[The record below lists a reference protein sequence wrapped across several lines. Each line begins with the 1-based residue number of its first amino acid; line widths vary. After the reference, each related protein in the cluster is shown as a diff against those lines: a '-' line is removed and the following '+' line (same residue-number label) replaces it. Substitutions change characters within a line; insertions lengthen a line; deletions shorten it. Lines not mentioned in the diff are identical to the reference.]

1 MFNIGKKQLK
11 FDENFFKYI
20 DEKYRVRRY
29 IELILGTFLIA
40 VSFNCF
46 FLPNDIVFGG
56 VSGIAIIVNH
66 FLGIEP
72 SLIITIL
79 SILLL
84 IISYIFLGKEK
95 TFNSILG
102 SLLYPIFVKLT
113 ANFSSFLHFDKTDL
127 LLILLFASIL
137 YGIGTGLVFKA
148 GYTTGGTDILNQ
160 IVSKYAKMSLGKALI
175 FSDGII
181 LAAGI
186 FVFGP
191 TKFLYAVIVL
201 YITSVLTDKVVLGI
215 SDSKAF
221 YIISAEEK
229 GVKDYILKHLE
240 HTVTIIEGVGGYTKK
255 KQHII
260 MCIIP
265 TKEYFKLKEA
275 ILAIDR
281 EAFFIVTD
289 AYEVLGAE

>member
-29 IELILGTFLIA
+29 IELIIGVFLIA

-66 FLGIEP
+66 FLGVDP

-95 TFNSILG
+95 TIHSILG
-102 SLLYPIFVKLT
+102 SLLYPLFVKLT

-127 LLILLFASIL
+127 LLILLFASII
-137 YGIGTGLVFKA
+137 YGIGTGLVFRA

-201 YITSVLTDKVVLGI
+201 YITSILTDKVVLGI

-229 GVKDYILKHLE
+229 GVKDYILKHLD

-255 KQHII
+255 KQHIL

-275 ILAIDR
+275 ILEIDKD
-281 EAFFIVTD
+281 AFFIVTD

>member
-29 IELILGTFLIA
+29 IELIIGVFLIA

-66 FLGIEP
+66 FLGIDP
-72 SLIITIL
+72 SLVITIL

-102 SLLYPIFVKLT
+102 SLLYPLFVKLT

-127 LLILLFASIL
+127 LLILLFASII
-137 YGIGTGLVFKA
+137 YGIGTGLVFRA

-186 FVFGP
+186 FVFGS

-229 GVKDYILKHLE
+229 GVKDYILKHLD
-240 HTVTIIEGVGGYTKK
+240 HTITIIEGVGGYTKK
-255 KQHII
+255 KQHIL

-275 ILAIDR
+275 ILEIDKD
-281 EAFFIVTD
+281 AFFIVTD

>member
-1 MFNIGKKQLK
+1 MFTIGKKRLK

-20 DEKYRVRRY
+20 DEKYRVKRY

-56 VSGIAIIVNH
+56 VSGIAIILNH

-84 IISYIFLGKEK
+84 IISYFFLGKEK

-127 LLILLFASIL
+127 LLILIFASIL
-137 YGIGTGLVFKA
+137 YGIGTGLVFRA

-229 GVKDYILKHLE
+229 GVKDYILKHLD

-275 ILAIDR
+275 ILEIDKD
-281 EAFFIVTD
+281 AFFIVTD

>member
-1 MFNIGKKQLK
+1 MFKFGRKKIK
-11 FDENFFKYI
+11 IDDAFFQRINQKYKI
-20 DEKYRVRRY
+20 RRY
-29 IELILGTFLIA
+29 IELIIGVFLIA

-56 VSGIAIIVNH
+56 VSGISIIINH
-66 FLGIEP
+66 FFGIDP
-72 SLIITIL
+72 SLVITIL

-84 IISYIFLGKEK
+84 IISYLFLGKER
-95 TFNSILG
+95 TFNSLLG
-102 SLLYPIFVKLT
+102 TILYPIFVKLT
-113 ANFSSFLHFDKTDL
+113 AHFTLFLHFDKTDL
-127 LLILLFASIL
+127 LLVMLFAAVI
-137 YGIGTGLVFKA
+137 YGFGSGLIFRA

-160 IVSKYAKMSLGKALI
+160 IVSKYGKMSLGKALV
-175 FSDGII
+175 FTDGII
-181 LAAGI
+181 LTAGI

-191 TKFLYAVIVL
+191 TKFLYALIVL

-221 YIISAEEK
+221 YIITDEEK
-229 GVKDYILKHLE
+229 GVKEYILKYLKHTLTILE
-240 HTVTIIEGVGGYTKK
+240 GIGGYSKK
-255 KQHII
+255 KQNVI

-275 ILAIDR
+275 ILEIDKD
-281 EAFFIVTD
+281 AFFIVTD

>member
-1 MFNIGKKQLK
+1 MFTIGKKQLK
-11 FDENFFKYI
+11 FDDNFFKYI

-29 IELILGTFLIA
+29 IELIIGVFLIA

-66 FLGIEP
+66 FLGIDP

-102 SLLYPIFVKLT
+102 SLLYPLFVKLT

-127 LLILLFASIL
+127 LLVLLFASII
-137 YGIGTGLVFKA
+137 YGVGTGLVFRA

-201 YITSVLTDKVVLGI
+201 YITSILTDKVVLGI

-229 GVKDYILKHLE
+229 GVKDYILKHLD

-255 KQHII
+255 KQHIL

-275 ILAIDR
+275 ILEIDKD
-281 EAFFIVTD
+281 AFFIVTD